1 MLLKTNNP
9 RVAVIESYNRP
20 VCYKTFILL
29 YGEVVIAF
37 IQNHTN
43 DIIEIYNIYYIWVN
57 FNAMKNILYLFF
69 AITLFGCGSDDA
81 PLPALDEP
89 LYLSDNGV
97 TIKVFKKSSLKQI

>member
-37 IQNHTN
+37 
-43 DIIEIYNIYYIWVN
+43 
-57 FNAMKNILYLFF
+57 K
-69 AITLFGCGSDDA
+69 
-81 PLPALDEP
+81 
-89 LYLSDNGV
+89 
-97 TIKVFKKSSLKQI
+97 